1 MAIYDT
7 GTASLSASGQVAG
20 VGTQWTMPLTLIRVG
35 ATIIFK
41 TEPVKIYTISE
52 ITSDTSLSVHNPSG
66 ETVPAGTGY
75 AILAHDGISV
85 QGLAQDVA
93 ETLRYYQSKETSIEG
108 LLQFIGQ
115 DTFDWPR
122 FEQLATQSTTGAAEA
137 LASQVAAA
145 ESAST
150 AVDARDTTTAAR
162 DATIAAIN
170 GAGDAGTLVA
180 LANNGINTDNVP
192 FVTTGDSFDWQTHN
206 FISGQSFY
214 VNTSVMVNT
223 PQYLT
228 FPTIVSRVWINCYG
242 SRKNAVF
249 LVRVVA
255 STANNSGYREYEIN
269 VSGPTGSR
277 TFSVREIL
285 SLPADGSV
293 NGGASSSR
301 IRDLLE
307 LGPLSTASVAP
318 VTNGGTGA
326 NNASDARSNLG
337 LGSASTLNTG
347 NATGNVM
354 RVGDFGLGKPD
365 GASVFNTNSQD
376 ALLSGLINNG
386 LTVFRNN
393 QQIAAPWDIWNYS
406 SSLFLRAGDTLGM
419 ISIPFETSG
428 KIKVFGG
435 TVAGGWTHARTV
447 YDNLN
452 STLDTNGFLKT
463 ASPIVKVFKDGSFET
478 NEQSAGATVER
489 VSIGVYKVSGVI
501 GLNSE
506 ALWGGVNGGFE
517 IPVDINKQPRIW
529 LDYEVESD
537 GSIVVKTYHRTNDSS
552 PSFASNKIEG
562 FSNGDPIDI
571 PSDSFVSIRV
581 NMP

>member
-1 MAIYDT
+1 MAIYDL
-7 GTASLSASGQVAG
+7 GTASMAANGEVTG
-20 VGTQWTMPLTLIRVG
+20 VGTTWKAPLTLIRVG
-35 ATIIFK
+35 ATIVFK
-41 TEPVKIYTISE
+41 TEPVQIYTISE

-150 AVDARDTTTAAR
+150 AVDARNTTTAAR

-170 GAGDAGTLVA
+170 SAGDAGTLVS

-192 FVTTGDSFDWQTHN
+192 FVNTGDSFDWQTHN

-228 FPTIVSRVWINCYG
+228 FPTTVRRVWINCYG
-242 SRKNAVF
+242 SRKNSVF

-255 STANNSGYREYEIN
+255 STDNNSGYREYEIN

-277 TFSVREIL
+277 SFSVREIL

-293 NGGASSSR
+293 NGGASSPR

-326 NNASDARSNLG
+326 TNAADARNNLG
-337 LGSASTLNTG
+337 LGSAATLNVG
-347 NATGNVM
+347 NTTGNVM

-365 GASVFNTNSQD
+365 GAYVFNTPSQD
-376 ALLSGLINNG
+376 ELLAGLDTNG
-386 LTVFRNN
+386 LCVFRNN

-406 SSLFLRAGDTLGM
+406 SNLFFRAGDTYSM
-419 ISIPFETSG
+419 ISIPFEQAG

-435 TVAGGWTHARTV
+435 AAGTGWKTSRTIYDTVNTTV
-447 YDNLN
+447 DP
-452 STLDTNGFLKT
+452 NGFLKT
-463 ASPIVKVFKDGSFET
+463 ASPIVKIFKDGSFET
-478 NEQSAGATVER
+478 NEQSEAATVER
-489 VSIGVYKVSGVI
+489 VSTGVYKVSGVL

-517 IPVDINKQPRIW
+517 IPADVNKQPRIW

-537 GSIVVKTYHRTNDSS
+537 GSIVVKTYHRTHDSS

-571 PSDSFVSIRV
+571 PSDAFVSIRV

>member
-7 GTASLSASGQVAG
+7 GTASLSASGHVTGA
-20 VGTQWTMPLTLIRVG
+20 GTQWMAPLTLIRVG

-41 TEPVKIYTISE
+41 TDPVQIYTISE

-66 ETVPAGTGY
+66 ETAPAGTGY

-162 DATIAAIN
+162 DATIEAIN
-170 GAGDAGTLVA
+170 NAGDASTMVA

-223 PQYLT
+223 PKYLT
-228 FPTIVSRVWINCYG
+228 FPTTVSRVWINCYG

-255 STANNSGYREYEIN
+255 STANNSGYREYEVN
-269 VSGPTGSR
+269 VSVAAGSR
-277 TFSVREIL
+277 SFSVREIL
-285 SLPADGSV
+285 SLPSDGSTT
-293 NGGASSSR
+293 GGASSSR
-301 IRDLLE
+301 VRGLLE

-318 VTNGGTGA
+318 LANGGTGA
-326 NNASDARSNLG
+326 STASDARANLG
-337 LGSASTLNTG
+337 LGSAATLNTG
-347 NATGNVM
+347 NNNGNAM
-354 RVGDFGLGKPD
+354 RVGDFGLGRPD
-365 GASVFNTNSQD
+365 GALVFNTTSQD
-376 ALLSGLINNG
+376 TLLAGLDSHG
-386 LTVFRNN
+386 LCVFRNN

-406 SSLFLRAGDTLGM
+406 SNLFFRAGDTYSM
-419 ISIPFETSG
+419 ISIPFESAG

-435 TVAGGWTHARTV
+435 AAGYGWKTGRTIYDTQNTTVDPG
-447 YDNLN
+447 
-452 STLDTNGFLKT
+452 GFLKA
-463 ASPIVKVFKDGSFET
+463 ASPIIKIFRDGSFET
-478 NEQSAGATVER
+478 NDQSVGATVER
-489 VSIGVYKVSGVI
+489 ISTGVYKVSGVL
-501 GLNSE
+501 GLNSD
-506 ALWGGVNGGFE
+506 ASWGGVNGGFE

-537 GSIVVKTYHRTNDSS
+537 GSIVVKTYHRTHDSS
-552 PSFASNKIEG
+552 PSFASNAIDG